1 MPKKRRN
8 RSVRRRNRQLHVKTA
23 DDFFAQPDA
32 EQEKWN
38 RVLRVIAKMR
48 TEGLSLK
55 KAAKEAGVSPRTV
68 AKRAGRAI
76 KKGENGRYAVSKRD
90 SLLRV
95 VQVPTSDGSRD
106 IALRNSRQASTLAQY
121 WDAVQKYLRTG
132 DATRIEKFRDKQ
144 IKDANGNPVELITD
158 LRELNRLGS
167 AGVLSF
173 ESLYS
178 RAA

>member
-1 MPKKRRN
+1 
-8 RSVRRRNRQLHVKTA
+8 
-23 DDFFAQPDA
+23 
-32 EQEKWN
+32 
-38 RVLRVIAKMR
+38 MR

-76 KKGENGRYAVSKRD
+76 KKGENGRYVVSKRD

-121 WDAVQKYLRTG
+121 WDAVQKYLRLAMQHESRNSVTSRSK
-132 DATRIEKFRDKQ
+132 TPMET
-144 IKDANGNPVELITD
+144 P
-158 LRELNRLGS
+158 LN
-167 AGVLSF
+167 
-173 ESLYS
+173 
-178 RAA
+178 